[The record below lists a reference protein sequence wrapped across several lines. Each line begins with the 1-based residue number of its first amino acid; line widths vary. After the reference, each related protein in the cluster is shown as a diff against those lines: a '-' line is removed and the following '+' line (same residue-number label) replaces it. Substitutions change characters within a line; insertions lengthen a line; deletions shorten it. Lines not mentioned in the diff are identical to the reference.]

1 MDVMPCVC
9 YTEKATEAR
18 HLPRRQYNAC
28 NNREKQCACRP
39 TETKPN
45 SATRPRRGHNNPTN
59 CAWGLGLGF
68 VWVHVESFLHIV
80 ASPFHSFVTSRDVL
94 ADGGLRWHAES

>member
-39 TETKPN
+39 NETKPN
-45 SATRPRRGHNNPTN
+45 SNATRPRRGHKKSYKL
-59 CAWGLGLGF
+59 CVGIG
-68 VWVHVESFLHIV
+68 VEV
-80 ASPFHSFVTSRDVL
+80 CVGAC
-94 ADGGLRWHAES
+94 